1 MATKKKDKAE
11 NKASMEF
18 QAPEQVMKDNELI
31 EPNNNQ
37 MALPA
42 SLSPIQMIQQLKESG
57 LEVSDMKEMLALQKE
72 YEAHEAKKLYNIA
85 LAAFK
90 AEDILIQKDS
100 TVAYGE
106 GDKFTTYN
114 HATLGN
120 IVGIAV
126 PFLSKHGL
134 SHRWSMEQLD
144 GGMIRVTFHLTHQAG
159 HSESTSLQSGA
170 DQSGGKNN
178 IQAIA
183 STVTYLERY
192 TFLGGTGLAT
202 VDQDNDGANAP
213 PTDYERI
220 SVDQVIMLGD
230 LLAEANG
237 DKDAFLKYCKVDSLE
252 NLPVEKFATAKKALE
267 DKKQ

>member
-1 MATKKKDKAE
+1 MKKDA
-11 NKASMEF
+11 NKEEIEASMVL
-18 QAPEQVMKDNELI
+18 QAQDEQSQEL
-31 EPNNNQ
+31 
-37 MALPA
+37 MPA
-42 SLSPIQMIQQLKESG
+42 TAQSLSPIQMIQQLKESG

-126 PFLSKHGL
+126 PFLSKHGF
-134 SHRWSMEQLD
+134 SHRWSMEQLE
-144 GGMIRVTFHLTHQAG
+144 GGMIRVTFHLTHKGG
-159 HSESTSLQSGA
+159 HSEMTSLQSGA

-202 VDQDNDGANAP
+202 VDQDNDGADSAQVSP
-213 PTDYERI
+213 KITI
-220 SVDQVIMLGD
+220 DQSTVLED
-230 LLAEANG
+230 LIAEVGA
-237 DKDAFLKYCKVDSLE
+237 DLPAFLAYCKIESISD
-252 NLPVEKFATAKKALE
+252 LPAWMFDQAKKILE
-267 DKKQ
+267 DKKS